1 MPEILVYVVTLPYT
15 RHTVRLLKNIVI
27 TRGRN
32 NMLEVFLI
40 LTVIYIAYIVY
51 TDVDDDKQVNEPA
64 KADMES
70 TKPAEVTPPKAK
82 VAKSPT
88 AKPRKVK
95 VNVKPDTAKAKP
107 AKLAAKAKVNKTA
120 APKIELR
127 TVEMKNPKT
136 GEQAKVANN
145 YRMVKRWIKEAL
157 VEEGLLEKIY
167 KTNEMDDVAKAKV
180 AKALSIIKAM
190 DKYKV

>member
-1 MPEILVYVVTLPYT
+1 MFEIL
-15 RHTVRLLKNIVI
+15 
-27 TRGRN
+27 
-32 NMLEVFLI
+32 LI
-40 LTVIYIAYIVY
+40 ILVIYVAYLVY
-51 TDVDDDKQVNEPA
+51 
-64 KADMES
+64 S
-70 TKPAEVTPPKAK
+70 TKDENEQIDKPVKVDAASIDKPAVVELTAK
-82 VAKSPT
+82 VQKKSPVKPKKTVVKVKPETAKMEPKKAAKS
-88 AKPRKVK
+88 
-95 VNVKPDTAKAKP
+95 KA
-107 AKLAAKAKVNKTA
+107 NKTA

-167 KTNEMDDVAKAKV
+167 KTNEMDDAAKAEV

>member
-1 MPEILVYVVTLPYT
+1 MFEIIFI
-15 RHTVRLLKNIVI
+15 LL
-27 TRGRN
+27 
-32 NMLEVFLI
+32 
-40 LTVIYIAYIVY
+40 VIYIAYVIN
-51 TDVDDDKQVNEPA
+51 TDDKQVDQSPENDLVVPVNIPAVKILEP
-64 KADMES
+64 
-70 TKPAEVTPPKAK
+70 
-82 VAKSPT
+82 SP
-88 AKPRKVK
+88 
-95 VNVKPDTAKAKP
+95 VKPEKIVTKAKP
-107 AKLAAKAKVNKTA
+107 TATKPVKSKINKVA

-145 YRMVKRWIKEAL
+145 YRMVKRWVKEAL

-167 KTNEMDDVAKAKV
+167 KTNEMNETAKAEV

>member
-1 MPEILVYVVTLPYT
+1 
-15 RHTVRLLKNIVI
+15 
-27 TRGRN
+27 
-32 NMLEVFLI
+32 MLEVFLI

-51 TDVDDDKQVNEPA
+51 SDVDDDKQVNTPA
-64 KADMES
+64 KVETES
-70 TKPAEVTPPKAK
+70 TKPVLVVPPKAK
-82 VAKSPT
+82 TSKSP
-88 AKPRKVK
+88 A
-95 VNVKPDTAKAKP
+95 VKPDTSRTKP
-107 AKLAAKAKVNKTA
+107 AKSAKAKVNKTA

-167 KTNEMDDVAKAKV
+167 KTNEMDDTAKAKV
-180 AKALSIIKAM
+180 AEALSIIKAM

>member
-1 MPEILVYVVTLPYT
+1 MFEI
-15 RHTVRLLKNIVI
+15 IFI
-27 TRGRN
+27 
-32 NMLEVFLI
+32 LI
-40 LTVIYIAYIVY
+40 VIYIAYVINSEKRQIDASPENELEAPVIIPSVKVP
-51 TDVDDDKQVNEPA
+51 DVSPA
-64 KADMES
+64 NSQKVAAKV
-70 TKPAEVTPPKAK
+70 KPK
-82 VAKSPT
+82 VAKVIT
-88 AKPRKVK
+88 TKPVKSKIKKV
-95 VNVKPDTAKAKP
+95 
-107 AKLAAKAKVNKTA
+107 A

-167 KTNEMDDVAKAKV
+167 KTNEMDETAKAEV

>member
-1 MPEILVYVVTLPYT
+1 MASGDKVSIQVP
-15 RHTVRLLKNIVI
+15 LK
-27 TRGRN
+27 
-32 NMLEVFLI
+32 
-40 LTVIYIAYIVY
+40 
-51 TDVDDDKQVNEPA
+51 A
-64 KADMES
+64 KAS
-70 TKPAEVTPPKAK
+70 KKTTLTPKKAVT
-82 VAKSPT
+82 
-88 AKPRKVK
+88 
-95 VNVKPDTAKAKP
+95 KAKP
-107 AKLAAKAKVNKTA
+107 VTRKVESVKPAKSKVKKVA

-157 VEEGLLEKIY
+157 VEEGLLDKIY
-167 KTNEMDDVAKAKV
+167 KTNEMDDTAKAEV

>member
-1 MPEILVYVVTLPYT
+1 MFEIFLIILVIYVAYLIYSTKDENEQIDKSVKVDASSTDKPI
-15 RHTVRLLKNIVI
+15 VVELK
-27 TRGRN
+27 
-32 NMLEVFLI
+32 
-40 LTVIYIAYIVY
+40 
-51 TDVDDDKQVNEPA
+51 A
-64 KADMES
+64 KVPKKSPVKPKKAVAKNKPGPEAGQ
-70 TKPAEVTPPKAK
+70 TKPA
-82 VAKSPT
+82 
-88 AKPRKVK
+88 KP
-95 VNVKPDTAKAKP
+95 
-107 AKLAAKAKVNKTA
+107 KVNKTA

-167 KTNEMDDVAKAKV
+167 KTNEMDDAAKAEV

>member
-1 MPEILVYVVTLPYT
+1 MFEIL
-15 RHTVRLLKNIVI
+15 
-27 TRGRN
+27 
-32 NMLEVFLI
+32 LI
-40 LTVIYIAYIVY
+40 ILVIYVAYLIY
-51 TDVDDDKQVNEPA
+51 STEDDNEQTD
-64 KADMES
+64 
-70 TKPAEVTPPKAK
+70 
-82 VAKSPT
+82 
-88 AKPRKVK
+88 
-95 VNVKPDTAKAKP
+95 KP
-107 AKLAAKAKVNKTA
+107 AKVDVASTDKPVVDELKTKVATKTPVKPKKAVAKVKSETAKTEPKKAAKSKVNKTA

-167 KTNEMDDVAKAKV
+167 KTNEMDDAAKAEV

>member
-1 MPEILVYVVTLPYT
+1 MAEVFFIL
-15 RHTVRLLKNIVI
+15 IVI
-27 TRGRN
+27 Y
-32 NMLEVFLI
+32 V
-40 LTVIYIAYIVY
+40 AYIVY
-51 TDVDDDKQVNEPA
+51 AGTEDDKQTNKPA
-64 KADMES
+64 KATD
-70 TKPAEVTPPKAK
+70 KPSVSIPLVSKTSPAK
-82 VAKSPT
+82 PQGVVAPIKSGTVKVEQKKT
-88 AKPRKVK
+88 AKP
-95 VNVKPDTAKAKP
+95 
-107 AKLAAKAKVNKTA
+107 KVNKTA

-145 YRMVKRWIKEAL
+145 YRMVKRWVKEAL

-167 KTNEMDDVAKAKV
+167 KTNEMDDAAKAEV

>member
-1 MPEILVYVVTLPYT
+1 MFEIFFIILVIYV
-15 RHTVRLLKNIVI
+15 
-27 TRGRN
+27 
-32 NMLEVFLI
+32 
-40 LTVIYIAYIVY
+40 AYLVY
-51 TDVDDDKQVNEPA
+51 SAKDENEQIDKPVKVDAASTD
-64 KADMES
+64 
-70 TKPAEVTPPKAK
+70 KPAVVELKAK
-82 VAKSPT
+82 VPKKSPVKPKQAVAKVKPETAKMEPKKTAKS
-88 AKPRKVK
+88 
-95 VNVKPDTAKAKP
+95 KA
-107 AKLAAKAKVNKTA
+107 NKTA

-167 KTNEMDDVAKAKV
+167 KTNEMDDTAKAKV
-180 AKALSIIKAM
+180 AEALSIIKAM

>member
-1 MPEILVYVVTLPYT
+1 MFEFFFIL
-15 RHTVRLLKNIVI
+15 
-27 TRGRN
+27 
-32 NMLEVFLI
+32 M
-40 LTVIYIAYIVY
+40 VIYGAYVIY
-51 TDVDDDKQVNEPA
+51 SGAEADEQVNNPVFVGGNKVAVKVPIKVEVSKKTA
-64 KADMES
+64 TK
-70 TKPAEVTPPKAK
+70 TKPVTSKAE
-82 VAKSPT
+82 S
-88 AKPRKVK
+88 AKPTKSRVKKV
-95 VNVKPDTAKAKP
+95 
-107 AKLAAKAKVNKTA
+107 A

-167 KTNEMDDVAKAKV
+167 KTNEMDDTIKTEV

>member
-1 MPEILVYVVTLPYT
+1 MFEIL
-15 RHTVRLLKNIVI
+15 
-27 TRGRN
+27 
-32 NMLEVFLI
+32 LI
-40 LTVIYIAYIVY
+40 LLVIYVAYLIY
-51 TDVDDDKQVNEPA
+51 FSEDDNEQINKPA
-64 KADMES
+64 KADMAK
-70 TKPAEVTPPKAK
+70 TDKPAELELKAK
-82 VAKSPT
+82 VSKNPPVKAQKVVAKNKSATEVEPIKPT
-88 AKPRKVK
+88 KSKVK
-95 VNVKPDTAKAKP
+95 
-107 AKLAAKAKVNKTA
+107 KTA

-167 KTNEMDDVAKAKV
+167 KTNEMDDAAKAEV

>member
-1 MPEILVYVVTLPYT
+1 MFEILF
-15 RHTVRLLKNIVI
+15 I
-27 TRGRN
+27 
-32 NMLEVFLI
+32 LI
-40 LTVIYIAYIVY
+40 VIYIAYVIY
-51 TDVDDDKQVNEPA
+51 TGDKQVSQVPEIDLEAPVEISLAKAPTSSPA
-64 KADMES
+64 KPQEVILKPKAVAKAVS
-70 TKPAEVTPPKAK
+70 TKPI
-82 VAKSPT
+82 KS
-88 AKPRKVK
+88 KI
-95 VNVKPDTAKAKP
+95 
-107 AKLAAKAKVNKTA
+107 NKTA

-145 YRMVKRWIKEAL
+145 YRMVKRWVKEAL

-167 KTNEMDDVAKAKV
+167 KTKEMDDLAKAEV

>member
-1 MPEILVYVVTLPYT
+1 
-15 RHTVRLLKNIVI
+15 
-27 TRGRN
+27 
-32 NMLEVFLI
+32 MLEVFLI
-40 LTVIYIAYIVY
+40 LIVIYIAYVVY
-51 TDVDDDKQVNEPA
+51 SDVDDNQQVNKAA
-64 KADMES
+64 KTDIAS
-70 TKPAEVTPPKAK
+70 AKITVVTASSKAK
-82 VAKSPT
+82 VSKNSA
-88 AKPRKVK
+88 AKPQTVVSSAKPNTTKEKPTKSAKVK
-95 VNVKPDTAKAKP
+95 VY
-107 AKLAAKAKVNKTA
+107 KTA

-167 KTNEMDDVAKAKV
+167 KTNEMDDAAKAKV
-180 AKALSIIKAM
+180 AEALSIIKAM